1 MKNHYICCQ
10 NYLPSAP
17 PVKKG
22 KQLFVNI
29 ERRCDDGWTV
39 PCHLNSFMG
48 IARIFGDNYD
58 GNDDCDPVWAEFK
71 TLLPSIWELCDNN
84 MMDMMMIA
92 TPCDLREEFQTHCY
106 LESF

>member
-1 MKNHYICCQ
+1 MSPIELLWTAKNINILFIVSTIGFNLQVSMKNHYICCQ

-48 IARIFGDNYD
+48 ITRIFGDNYD
-58 GNDDCDPVWAEFK
+58 GNDVCDPV
-71 TLLPSIWELCDNN
+71 
-84 MMDMMMIA
+84 
-92 TPCDLREEFQTHCY
+92 
-106 LESF
+106 